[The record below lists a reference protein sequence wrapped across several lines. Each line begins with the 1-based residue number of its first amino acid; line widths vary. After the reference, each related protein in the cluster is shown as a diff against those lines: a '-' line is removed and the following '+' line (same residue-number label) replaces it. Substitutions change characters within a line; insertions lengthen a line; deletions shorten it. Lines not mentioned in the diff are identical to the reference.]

1 MAKPESFAVMPC
13 VAFKFTIF
21 VLVPIFAVLS
31 FSQPVYARDSSQET
45 TEDYCLSCHADP
57 DLDLTFP
64 DGETL
69 SLYISPEALSHSV
82 HSSLG
87 IECIAC
93 HTDIRSYP
101 HPPVEFNNPRE
112 LAQSYFQACQKCHSD
127 LFAEAM
133 DSIHAAAVEQGSDS
147 APICT
152 DCHTAHAVQAPDE
165 PRSQISLTCGECHT
179 EVFDV
184 YRDSVHGAA
193 LLEAENP
200 DVPVCTDCHGVHA
213 IQDPTAVAF
222 RVETPELCAGCH
234 ADPELM
240 SQYGLNSDVYS
251 TYQLSWHGVDVT
263 VYQARWPN
271 LWHSSAV
278 CTDCHGV
285 HNILSSSDP
294 QSSVHPDNLLG
305 TCQQCHPGAGPQFVG
320 AWTGHTQIDLQRNPY
335 VFYTDI
341 FYRYFAY
348 LVLMVSAIYVLLQI
362 LRATVV
368 RVRRSLG

>member
-1 MAKPESFAVMPC
+1 MTVTAVQITASRRKETGCMAKLEPC
-13 VAFKFTIF
+13 VMVQFRTSKFAILIQ
-21 VLVPIFAVLS
+21 VVIFAVLC
-31 FSQPVYARDSSQET
+31 FSQPAYASDSTQET
-45 TEDYCLSCHADP
+45 TEGYCLSCHADP
-57 DLDLTFP
+57 DLSLTFP
-64 DGETL
+64 DGEIL
-69 SLYISPEALSHSV
+69 SLYISPEALGHSV

-93 HTDIRSYP
+93 HTDIRAYP

-294 QSSVHPDNLLG
+294 
-305 TCQQCHPGAGPQFVG
+305 
-320 AWTGHTQIDLQRNPY
+320 
-335 VFYTDI
+335 
-341 FYRYFAY
+341 
-348 LVLMVSAIYVLLQI
+348 
-362 LRATVV
+362 
-368 RVRRSLG
+368 